1 MAKTEDSERDTP
13 DAVADPFREPSEAPL
28 GESDGRLP
36 RSTGPHTTDANPTDA
51 NPTGANPT
59 TTRPTAA
66 HATTNATATHP
77 TAGTPTG
84 SATAASAE
92 RLQLSPELDAALRAH
107 LPAVSRRA
115 VDAIIV
121 GVPSYANALSG
132 KMGENIDNAVRLAL
146 SGFLD
151 LASQPR
157 GGDPATPLSPVV
169 EAAYGL
175 GRGEA
180 RSGRSMEALLA
191 AYRVGA
197 RVSWREMSR
206 AAVAGG
212 IPAPA
217 LAQFAELVFAYID
230 ELSAASMAGHA
241 TELAHVGRAR
251 QRSRELLA
259 AALLAGA
266 PQEQLQTAAESAA
279 WEPPR
284 TLTAVLLPRAQAP
297 GALTALD
304 PRTLAA
310 ADDIPQVPADDLTV
324 LLVPDAEGPGRRALL
339 RALGTCDAV
348 AGPAREWTLAATSYR
363 RARRVRQLGTAAGTG
378 RAGAGQPGLGC
389 VDSEDHL
396 ADLVLNADPEALH
409 DLRSRNLA
417 PLARLRPAAADKL
430 HETLRAWLLH
440 QGRRE
445 DIAATLCVHPQT
457 VRYRM
462 GQLRELYGDALS
474 DPSRLLELTLTVGA
488 QTSGPLPWHSSTGA
502 AGGHSAG

>member
-1 MAKTEDSERDTP
+1 MAKTERSERDTI
-13 DAVADPFREPSEAPL
+13 DAVADPAGEPGSQLA
-28 GESDGRLP
+28 
-36 RSTGPHTTDANPTDA
+36 RSTNS
-51 NPTGANPT
+51 PT
-59 TTRPTAA
+59 THA
-66 HATTNATATHP
+66 HPSGDHSP
-77 TAGTPTG
+77 TAGSPTAG

-241 TELAHVGRAR
+241 TELAQVGRAR

-324 LLVPDAEGPGRRALL
+324 LLVPDAEGTGRRALL
-339 RALGTCDAV
+339 RALGNCDAV

-363 RARRVRQLGTAAGTG
+363 RARRVRQLGPAASTG
-378 RAGAGQPGLGC
+378 RSGGAGQPGLGC

-417 PLARLRPAAADKL
+417 PLATLRPAAADKL

-488 QTSGPLPWHSSTGA
+488 QTSGPLPWHSTTG
-502 AGGHSAG
+502 GPPTS